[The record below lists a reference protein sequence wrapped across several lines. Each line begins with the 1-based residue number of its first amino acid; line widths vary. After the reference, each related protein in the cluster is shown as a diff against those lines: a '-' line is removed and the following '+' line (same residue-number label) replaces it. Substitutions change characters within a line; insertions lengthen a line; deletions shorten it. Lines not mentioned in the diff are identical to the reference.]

1 MSETHNNTQITK
13 IHQQQKSPTKK
24 VPEKI
29 TIQLR
34 PGPGAP
40 PLKTTKFKL
49 KNELNVSWLIG
60 KLRGML
66 GASENESVFL
76 YLAQSFAPLPTQSI
90 GELWELFQAD
100 DKVIFHYTKQPAF
113 G

>member
-1 MSETHNNTQITK
+1 MSETPK
-13 IHQQQKSPTKK
+13 ISNSNI
-24 VPEKI
+24 PEKI

-49 KNELNVSWLIG
+49 KNDLNVSWLIG

-66 GASENESVFL
+66 GATEQESVFL

-90 GELWELFQAD
+90 GELWQLFQAD

>member
-1 MSETHNNTQITK
+1 
-13 IHQQQKSPTKK
+13 
-24 VPEKI
+24 
-29 TIQLR
+29 
-34 PGPGAP
+34 
-40 PLKTTKFKL
+40 
-49 KNELNVSWLIG
+49 
-60 KLRGML
+60 ML
-66 GASENESVFL
+66 GASEHESVFL